1 MAKAEGSLVVATD
14 VNDFRLDKAGDF
26 GADYVFPADDF
37 SADKLRALN
46 KERLAE
52 RVVVCAGV
60 PQAVESAVTSVDRKG
75 KILFFAV
82 PMENIPLPSLR
93 FWRDEITVTFSYGAA
108 PADLQKAMELI
119 GSGTV
124 NVRSMITHGVPLSAI
139 QTGFRLVSEA
149 RESLKVVVVPDKSFY
164 S

>member
-1 MAKAEGSLVVATD
+1 
-14 VNDFRLDKAGDF
+14 
-26 GADYVFPADDF
+26 
-37 SADKLRALN
+37 
-46 KERLAE
+46 
-52 RVVVCAGV
+52 
-60 PQAVESAVTSVDRKG
+60 
-75 KILFFAV
+75 
-82 PMENIPLPSLR
+82 
-93 FWRDEITVTFSYGAA
+93 
-108 PADLQKAMELI
+108 MELI